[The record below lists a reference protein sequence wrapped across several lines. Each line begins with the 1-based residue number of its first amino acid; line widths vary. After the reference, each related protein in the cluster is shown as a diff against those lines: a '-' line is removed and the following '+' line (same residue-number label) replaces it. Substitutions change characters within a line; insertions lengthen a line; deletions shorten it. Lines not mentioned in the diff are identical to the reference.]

1 MLRLLLHGLALVVF
15 ANRWIGGFA
24 LRAIRARG
32 WDETTDD
39 FEPTVTVVIPMFNE
53 GAAVRETLDSVL
65 ASDYPAHKLRAI
77 VVDDCSPDDSYDHAC
92 AIARRD
98 RRLVV
103 LRNAHNAGK
112 RLSINRAV
120 RAATSEIIV
129 SVDSDVVIDRGAIR
143 ALVRRFTSPRV
154 AAVGGWVD
162 VRNKHDNWLTR
173 MQVLKYWYAYYVVK
187 NVERA
192 FKNVMSVSGCLAAY
206 RRTALLELAP
216 ILDDRAILGV
226 PIKYG
231 EDRFLTR
238 QLVKAGYLTT
248 MTLDARCRTF
258 VPSTLA
264 GYFSQQLR
272 WRRSNIVDYTGGLS
286 HVWRQH
292 PLVAINFFSMAVVP
306 FMYPI
311 GVARALVG
319 HVLVPALL
327 AHISILFC
335 YGIYYRWRTR
345 SWDPADRVGVMS
357 YVPHALVMPVTS
369 GLLVPLAL
377 FTLDSSSW
385 ETRQHA
391 AASEAIIAADERA
404 A

>member
-1 MLRLLLHGLALVVF
+1 VLRILLHGLALVVF
-15 ANRWIGGFA
+15 ANRIFGGLV
-24 LRAIRARG
+24 LRAIRSRT
-32 WDETTDD
+32 WDEAVDD
-39 FEPTVTVVIPMFNE
+39 FEPFVTAIIPMFNE
-53 GAAVRETLDSVL
+53 GAAVRETLTSVL
-65 ASDYPAHKLRAI
+65 ASDYPAHKLRVI
-77 VVDDCSPDDSYDHAC
+77 VVDDCSPDDSYAHAC
-92 AIARRD
+92 AIAKRD

-103 LRNAHNAGK
+103 LRNATNAGK
-112 RLSINRAV
+112 RVSINRAV
-120 RAATSEIIV
+120 LAATSEIVI
-129 SVDSDVVIDRGAIR
+129 SIDSDVVVDRGAVR
-143 ALVRRFTSPRV
+143 ALVRRFTTPRI

-192 FKNVMSVSGCLAAY
+192 FKNVMAISGCLAAY
-206 RRTALLELAP
+206 RRSALLELMP
-216 ILDDRAILGV
+216 ILDDRTILGV

-238 QLVKAGYLTT
+238 QLVKLGYQTT

-292 PLVAINFFSMAVVP
+292 PLVAINFFAMAIVL
-306 FMYPI
+306 FTYPV
-311 GVARALVG
+311 GLARALVG
-319 HVLVPALL
+319 HVLLPALL
-327 AHISILFC
+327 AHVSILFC

-345 SWDPADRVGVMS
+345 AWDPDDRVGVMS
-357 YVPHALVMPVTS
+357 YVPHALVMPLTS

-385 ETRQHA
+385 ETRQDVSEPAVA
-391 AASEAIIAADERA
+391 APRELKSA
-404 A
+404 